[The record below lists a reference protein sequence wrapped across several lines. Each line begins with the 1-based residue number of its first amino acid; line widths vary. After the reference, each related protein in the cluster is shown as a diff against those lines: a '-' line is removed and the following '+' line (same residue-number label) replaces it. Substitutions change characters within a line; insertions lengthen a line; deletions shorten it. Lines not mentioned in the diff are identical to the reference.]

1 MRKRLTLLAAA
12 SVAVGGL
19 LLLTRPAA
27 FADDQKRV
35 VAQPESLLPAGVD
48 KAKHDDSK
56 DIRHTLARVTNDA
69 LTKDN
74 LQSLVSE
81 FVDADRNRIGKFF
94 KDNKD
99 PQLAG
104 RIDQFIKDWNA
115 KYNQKFDLPYLVA
128 FENFQGFTIAQGEIS
143 NPALL
148 SNWPVDN
155 PKATAGGQSK
165 DAKAEGR
172 LDTNNRP
179 GNRPGDRNLEKGRNV
194 AVVYFPPSHHAPEL
208 NVSLIH
214 ELPDHWR
221 VDVPDN
227 IDGQMIYNQLLNHF
241 TRMDEHKDQWPSDVN
256 DAYRMVCHH
265 VFMAIYNIDMPEMG
279 RPNEPGV
286 K

>member
-1 MRKRLTLLAAA
+1 MRIRLTLLAAA

-27 FADDQKRV
+27 FADDLKKV
-35 VAQPESLLPAGVD
+35 AAQPTSLLPPGIE
-48 KAKHDDSK
+48 KATKDDSK
-56 DIRHTLARVTNDA
+56 DIRHSLARVTDA
-69 LTKDN
+69 ALNKDN

-81 FVDADRNRIGKFF
+81 FVDADRNRIGNFF

-104 RIDQFIKDWNA
+104 RIDQFLKDWNA
-115 KYNQKFDLPYLVA
+115 KYNQKFALPYQVA
-128 FENFQGFTIAQGEIS
+128 FENFQGFTIAQGEIA

-155 PKATAGGQSK
+155 PKATTGGQGK

-172 LDTNNRP
+172 LDTQNRP

-194 AVVYFPPSHHAPEL
+194 AVVYFPESHHAPEL
-208 NVSLIH
+208 NVSMIH

-227 IDGQMIYNQLLNHF
+227 IDGQAIYKQLLNHL
-241 TRMDEHKDQWPSDVN
+241 TRLDEMKDQCPADVN
-256 DAYRMVCHH
+256 DAYRMVLHH
-265 VFMAIYNIDMPEMG
+265 VLMAIYNIDMPEMR